1 MGRLGRARIE
11 NGMGWPTQAAGY
23 VAAYD
28 RLVGRTPSAGTGDA
42 APTRTLPSRPGAAI
56 SKGCDTTW
64 IF

>member
-1 MGRLGRARIE
+1 MGRHGRARIE

-28 RLVGRTPSAGTGDA
+28 RLVGRNPSADDR
-42 APTRTLPSRPGAAI
+42 RTPRPSGPFPRPGAAI
-56 SKGCDTTW
+56 SKGCDTKW

>member
-28 RLVGRTPSAGTGDA
+28 RLVGRTPSVDVGAGV
-42 APTRTLPSRPGAAI
+42 PVQTRPSTRSRDLQGV
-56 SKGCDTTW
+56 
-64 IF
+64 